1 LLITALAVLPQFL
14 SGTGKSTASSSTITN
29 IDDDD
34 DEYDE
39 DNIITEDIIVS
50 VFDSLFVHMQGV
62 ISQLGQ
68 QIQQIQMSGQAIPE
82 KQLRQ
87 LLKAEFERALVAQQS
102 KVYEANDVDEECFE
116 EATWEILQDE
126 SNVKAHKAVERF
138 QKLYERISGET
149 VASPAGTVETN
160 GVITAEAP
168 LLSQQKLLTTA
179 QVYFDA
185 LTASMAA
192 VVQTYKDKGANLF
205 DPVVAQQLQLQ
216 FGKEANESGEKV
228 LANMGVTQE
237 TFRRSIEKYAN
248 NPEVARALAM
258 LQMKQQQE
266 LMAMGV
272 PAM

>member
-1 LLITALAVLPQFL
+1 MITALAVFPKFL
-14 SGTGKSTASSSTITN
+14 SGSGKSTASSSSIAN
-29 IDDDD
+29 IDD

-39 DNIITEDIIVS
+39 DDIITEDIIVS

-87 LLKAEFERALVAQQS
+87 LLKAEFERALFAQQS
-102 KVYEANDVDEECFE
+102 MVYEANDVDEECFE

-126 SNVKAHKAVERF
+126 SNVKARKAVERF
-138 QKLYERISGET
+138 QKLYERVSGET
-149 VASPAGTVETN
+149 VASPAGVSSADTSGGLT
-160 GVITAEAP
+160 TAAP
-168 LLSQQKLLTTA
+168 LLTQQKLLSTA

-192 VVQTYKDKGANLF
+192 VVQTYKNQGANLF

-216 FGKEANESGEKV
+216 FGKEANEAGERA
-228 LANMGVTQE
+228 LANMGVTQDI
-237 TFRRSIEKYAN
+237 FRKSIEKYAN